1 MVSSWC
7 ELAWWDK
14 LCPDAYLWRPKVNK
28 GNRRA
33 GHLASRLDDWINH
46 SLSPRP

>member
-7 ELAWWDK
+7 DLAWWDK

-28 GNRRA
+28 GESQSGPSREQI
-33 GHLASRLDDWINH
+33 GRLD
-46 SLSPRP
+46 